1 MVLGMSL
8 GTYTLLHVLISLIGI
23 GSGLIVMFGFW
34 SRKRL
39 DRWTSLFLATTAL
52 TSLTGFGFPFEHLLP
67 SHILGVLS
75 LVTLAIAIPARYVFQ
90 LAGSWRATYVI
101 AASVALYFNCF
112 VLVAQAF
119 LKAPALHAVAP
130 TGKEPPFLIAQLILL
145 VIFVGLT
152 IGATRKFHIEAEHVI
167 ARAA

>member
-1 MVLGMSL
+1 
-8 GTYTLLHVLISLIGI
+8 VLISLIGI

-75 LVTLAIAIPARYVFQ
+75 PVTLAIATPARYVFH